1 MIMSATLVM
10 TQTHGTPIGTPS
22 SLRRRHAHAVSSA
35 RSGNTRGILPLV
47 VLGAVVLAVAA
58 VLGWNLSGGR
68 LLVMGSPSMCPTVC
82 VGSLVADRPLQGA
95 VHVGELITF
104 HPPSTRTETYTH
116 EVSHIFANGM
126 IQTRGAADPEHD
138 PWLIT
143 RSDIVGRVVF
153 SVWELGWLL
162 KALPLFAVGVLFWVT
177 ARPWIGER
185 TRRSWDR
192 GWMTVLTVLPLWVLH
207 PLVSATVIS
216 TTFNL
221 PHHRHWA
228 SDTVV
233 NTGILPLSFH
243 AAKGQVVHVSSTGLG
258 HVAGLLS
265 VNGSL
270 MLHDTVSLPLWG
282 WFVLAP
288 VVVSPLAAYLWHA
301 WRNDEMALPTE
312 ASSLPASVAH
322 QP

>member
-1 MIMSATLVM
+1 MSATLFM
-10 TQTHGTPIGTPS
+10 TQTHSTPIGTPS
-22 SLRRRHAHAVSSA
+22 PLRRRRAHAWNSA
-35 RSGNTRGILPLV
+35 RGVNTRGILPLV

-104 HPPSTRTETYTH
+104 HPPSTRSETYTH
-116 EVSHIFANGM
+116 EVSHVFANGT

-216 TTFNL
+216 TTLNL
-221 PHHRHWA
+221 PHRRHWA

-270 MLHDTVSLPLWG
+270 KLHDTVSLPWWG
-282 WFVLAP
+282 WIALAP
-288 VVVSPLAAYLWHA
+288 VVVSPLAGYLWHA
-301 WRNDEMALPTE
+301 WRDDEMAPPIE
-312 ASSLPASVAH
+312 APSRGTPIARQA
-322 QP
+322 

>member
-1 MIMSATLVM
+1 
-10 TQTHGTPIGTPS
+10 
-22 SLRRRHAHAVSSA
+22 
-35 RSGNTRGILPLV
+35 
-47 VLGAVVLAVAA
+47 VAA

-192 GWMTVLTVLPLWVLH
+192 GWITVLTVLPLWVLH

-243 AAKGQVVHVSSTGLG
+243 AAKGQVVHLTSTGLG

-282 WFVLAP
+282 WIVLAP
-288 VVVSPLAAYLWHA
+288 VVVSPLAGYLWHA

-312 ASSLPASVAH
+312 ASSLPAPVAH

>member
-1 MIMSATLVM
+1 MSATLVM

-22 SLRRRHAHAVSSA
+22 SLRRRRAHAVSSA
-35 RSGNTRGILPLV
+35 RTCSTRGILPLV

-58 VLGWNLSGGR
+58 VLGWSLSGGR

-116 EVSHIFANGM
+116 EVFRIFANGT
-126 IQTRGAADPEHD
+126 IQTRGVGNLAPD
-138 PWLIT
+138 PWLIR

-243 AAKGQVVHVSSTGLG
+243 AAKGQVVHLTSTGLG

-282 WFVLAP
+282 WIVLAP
-288 VVVSPLAAYLWHA
+288 VVVSPLAGYLWHA
-301 WRNDEMALPTE
+301 WRNDEVALPTE
-312 ASSLPASVAH
+312 SSSRPAATAH

>member
-1 MIMSATLVM
+1 MSPTLIPAE
-10 TQTHGTPIGTPS
+10 THSVAGRALTS
-22 SLRRRHAHAVSSA
+22 FRRHGAHVSGGRGGA
-35 RSGNTRGILPLV
+35 NARGILPP
-47 VLGAVVLAVAA
+47 VVLAAVVVALVA
-58 VLGWNLSGGR
+58 VLGWNAAGGR
-68 LLVMGSPSMCPTVC
+68 LFVMATPSMCPTVC

-243 AAKGQVVHVSSTGLG
+243 AAKGQVVHLTSTGLG

-282 WFVLAP
+282 WIVLAP
-288 VVVSPLAAYLWHA
+288 VVVSPLAGYLWHA

-312 ASSLPASVAH
+312 ASSLPAPVAH

>member
-1 MIMSATLVM
+1 MSATLVM

-243 AAKGQVVHVSSTGLG
+243 AAKGQVVHLTSTGLG